1 MCLHESFQL
10 HRMSG
15 KTENISNVG
24 FFPMTNCYMTQKKT
38 VETKSG

>member
-1 MCLHESFQL
+1 MFLHKQI

-24 FFPMTNCYMTQKKT
+24 FSPMMSCCMTQKKT